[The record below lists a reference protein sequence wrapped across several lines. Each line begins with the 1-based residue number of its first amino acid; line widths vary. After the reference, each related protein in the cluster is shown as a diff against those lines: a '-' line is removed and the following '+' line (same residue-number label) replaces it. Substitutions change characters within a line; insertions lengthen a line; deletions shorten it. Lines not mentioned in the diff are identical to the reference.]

1 MSALM
6 KPRLRRVPMSIR
18 ELDAVMAIETSAYSH
33 PWTRGNF
40 IDSIAAGYLAEVL
53 VGDDLG
59 VVGYFIAMSGVG
71 ELHLLNITVAPAW
84 QGQGFGSSLMRT
96 VQAHASALGLD
107 SLWLEVRQ
115 SNLKA
120 RALYRHLGFAEVG
133 LRKGYYPAVNQRE
146 DAIVMSLQVPPTMN
160 GAQHGLD

>member
-53 VGDDLG
+53 VGDDVG

>member
-1 MSALM
+1 
-6 KPRLRRVPMSIR
+6 MSIR

-53 VGDDLG
+53 VGDDVG

-133 LRKGYYPAVNQRE
+133 LRKGYYPAVNQRD